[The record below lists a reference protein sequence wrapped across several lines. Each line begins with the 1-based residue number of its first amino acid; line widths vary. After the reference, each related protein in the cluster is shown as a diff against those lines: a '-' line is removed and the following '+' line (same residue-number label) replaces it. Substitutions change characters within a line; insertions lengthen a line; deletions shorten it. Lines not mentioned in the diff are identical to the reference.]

1 MVEEY
6 RRWEE
11 RVGKG
16 VREGVKHQKILP
28 RSNTQLYYNNGG
40 HNNNLKTLRRFHDVD
55 DVTVKDNQ

>member
-1 MVEEY
+1 MLD
-6 RRWEE
+6 
-11 RVGKG
+11 
-16 VREGVKHQKILP
+16 EGVKHQKILP